1 MNYYLKFLYLIK
13 MKKKYYWIFYLKKK
27 LKNLKKD
34 MNALIM
40 LRIFKKKYALETK
53 LLNKENKDLENK
65 YEISLLQLKE
75 NEQKNK
81 NLLIQI
87 NEQKKE
93 VVYIKN

>member
-1 MNYYLKFLYLIK
+1 
-13 MKKKYYWIFYLKKK
+13 
-27 LKNLKKD
+27 
-34 MNALIM
+34 MNALII

-53 LLNKENKDLENK
+53 LLNKE
-65 YEISLLQLKE
+65 ILKI
-75 NEQKNK
+75 NMKFLFSIKRKWQKNK

>member
-1 MNYYLKFLYLIK
+1 
-13 MKKKYYWIFYLKKK
+13 
-27 LKNLKKD
+27 

-75 NEQKNK
+75 ND
-81 NLLIQI
+81 
-87 NEQKKE
+87 KK
-93 VVYIKN
+93 IKIY